1 MLTTLV
7 SILLSIF
14 GALRAAPLYYSRIL
28 TLGNTLL
35 ASLGDGTVLPTIDS
49 LSATNARTPV
59 RVLRLPPSLVRLTLP
74 GAPPSH
80 LVGPLLALLAAV
92 ITITVVLSGF
102 IWHLRTV
109 ALVLNSADTSIN
121 AGDPEK
127 ILYTIIDF
135 SGVTYNGNVLTSD
148 IELAGLFGGS
158 TVLDP
163 SLPFDTHIPSTP
175 IFKFEAPAASPQCT
189 VGREDHENVTLAS
202 SESTSSLLP
211 PTPPPTP
218 VSTPSSTTIDLVAAL
233 VELTSAIEEDLD
245 EEDTWD
251 TWTNRRR
258 RRPPTRA
265 PPSDPRAWRS
275 RSLSVFAT
283 SRTSRPLFSPV
294 QRPLRPLPTRT
305 RTNRSVASYNK
316 FSVLEMLDAEE

>member
-7 SILLSIF
+7 SIFLSIF

-28 TLGNTLL
+28 TLGSTLL

-74 GAPPSH
+74 GSPPSH
-80 LVGPLLALLAAV
+80 LVGPLLALLAAIV
-92 ITITVVLSGF
+92 TITVVLSGF
-102 IWHLRTV
+102 IWHLRTL
-109 ALVLNSADTSIN
+109 ALALTGSCDDTSIN

-148 IELAGLFGGS
+148 VELAGLFAGT

-163 SLPFDTHIPSTP
+163 SLPFDAHISSTP

-233 VELTSAIEEDLD
+233 VELTSAIEED

-283 SRTSRPLFSPV
+283 PRTSRPLFSPAK
-294 QRPLRPLPTRT
+294 QPLRPLPTRT
-305 RTNRSVASYNK
+305 RTTRSVASYNK